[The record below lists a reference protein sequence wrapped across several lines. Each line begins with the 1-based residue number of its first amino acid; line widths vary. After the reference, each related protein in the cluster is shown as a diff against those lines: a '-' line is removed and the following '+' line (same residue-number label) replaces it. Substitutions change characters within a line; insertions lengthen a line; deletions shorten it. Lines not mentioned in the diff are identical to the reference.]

1 MKLTIYYTF
10 FFLLACGLNTC
21 GEEDILT
28 AEEDDRSSYF
38 MPSPD
43 ATDEESVLRRNFYE
57 EEHSYL
63 LFNDTLRHEPLGI
76 DFNGNMQYF
85 TEVLDLSYNVGA
97 TSTPTVQYSYTY
109 LSTLTEKQAAV
120 DFMKAHVLNH
130 LNESLRPYSW
140 FLVREISSVSTMDG
154 TLSHPVS
161 ISGDRA
167 IAVAIGDIQSSDDME
182 QDSLGNAVLGSA
194 LSGIIAS
201 REDALSPFY
210 AICDGLYGQYF
221 DTDYVEE
228 HNLETLRNN
237 GFIRAAISYGWEIMG
252 AYPNQSQDLNDYVNL
267 LFTTTEEE
275 INETYASYPLVLQ
288 KCAILRQLISDIGYI
303 E

>member
-10 FFLLACGLNTC
+10 FFLLACGLNSC

-154 TLSHPVS
+154 TLSQKVCQKAHLPLLLIFS
-161 ISGDRA
+161 IPILCRL
-167 IAVAIGDIQSSDDME
+167 SSRLSVHILPDNTY
-182 QDSLGNAVLGSA
+182 SL
-194 LSGIIAS
+194 
-201 REDALSPFY
+201 
-210 AICDGLYGQYF
+210 
-221 DTDYVEE
+221 
-228 HNLETLRNN
+228 TLPR
-237 GFIRAAISYGWEIMG
+237 
-252 AYPNQSQDLNDYVNL
+252 
-267 LFTTTEEE
+267 
-275 INETYASYPLVLQ
+275 
-288 KCAILRQLISDIGYI
+288 
-303 E
+303 